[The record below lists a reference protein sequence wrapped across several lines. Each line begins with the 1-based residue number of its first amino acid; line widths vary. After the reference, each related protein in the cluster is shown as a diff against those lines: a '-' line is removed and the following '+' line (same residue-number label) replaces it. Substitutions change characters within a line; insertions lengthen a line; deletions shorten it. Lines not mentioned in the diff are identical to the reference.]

1 MIAAGA
7 GVAAGT
13 VPLPAAA
20 AEGALILAYL
30 LVLDFADSRLTGG
43 SLPWIRSRGA
53 VLAAGLAAALLTAA
67 AAEATFPA
75 APWLVV
81 AGVAAA
87 GAALLVAA
95 A

>member
-1 MIAAGA
+1 MIVAGV

-13 VPLPAAA
+13 VPLPAAV

-30 LVLDFADSRLTGG
+30 LALDLADSRLTGG
-43 SLPWIRSRGA
+43 SLPWISSCGA
-53 VLAAGLAAALLTAA
+53 ALATGFAAALLT

-81 AGVAAA
+81 AEVAAA